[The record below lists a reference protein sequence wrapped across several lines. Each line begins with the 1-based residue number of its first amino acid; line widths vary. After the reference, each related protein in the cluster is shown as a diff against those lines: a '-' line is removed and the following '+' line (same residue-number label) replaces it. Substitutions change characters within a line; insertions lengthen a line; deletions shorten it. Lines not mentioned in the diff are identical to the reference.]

1 MNEKIRCISNTEKR
15 KTAMNEWESDDFDIF
30 RTWYSVYK
38 RIRAILFPYLLVNLF
53 KQGYF
58 SFVKIYKKLNKFVS

>member
-1 MNEKIRCISNTEKR
+1 M
-15 KTAMNEWESDDFDIF
+15 AMNEWESDDFDIF